1 MEIYIPLFIPTLHS
15 KQWHN
20 VHLILIAIINQFPF
34 DIHCNY
40 KTPFKLLQQFI
51 CVSYQF
57 NHGYTMHEYRVYNSI
72 INNVHSFLYIP
83 AICNLHT
90 HIMCASIIQPPVSHV
105 FFKPPEMFLKSP
117 EFGWLPNLCIPV

>member
-1 MEIYIPLFIPTLHS
+1 MTQCSPYINSNYQSVPFRHPLQLQNSI
-15 KQWHN
+15 Q
-20 VHLILIAIINQFPF
+20 LI
-34 DIHCNY
+34 
-40 KTPFKLLQQFI
+40 KLLQQFI

-90 HIMCASIIQPPVSHV
+90 HIMCARIIQPPVSHV